1 MDSADHFARGDSG
14 ADDAAGSREQ
24 VAERRSATRCQAE
37 LDCPARR
44 SVDRCD
50 RCDRCDRRACR
61 RGRAPAGAE
70 MRPRRSRVV
79 SPGTQSTASSPGVV
93 RTVTAASRFDTGGM
107 TTRCEDHAS
116 DTRSP
121 QRLSGTAAETS
132 LVICARSSIAVSLE
146 PTTAWNSSD
155 VADSVRSSEPTAGI
169 QTSSWSPPS
178 ATDSKRR
185 KRCRTSSSQ
194 SEESW
199 GRIMSVI
206 AIMLSVLQSH
216 VEKKLTAVDHLP
228 KSVG

>member
-1 MDSADHFARGDSG
+1 
-14 ADDAAGSREQ
+14 
-24 VAERRSATRCQAE
+24 
-37 LDCPARR
+37 
-44 SVDRCD
+44 
-50 RCDRCDRRACR
+50 
-61 RGRAPAGAE
+61 

-93 RTVTAASRFDTGGM
+93 RTVTAASRLDTGGM
-107 TTRCEDHAS
+107 TTRCEDHDS

-132 LVICARSSIAVSLE
+132 LVIRARSSIAVSLE
-146 PTTAWNSSD
+146 PTTAWSSSD
-155 VADSVRSSEPTAGI
+155 VADSVRSSEPTVGI

-185 KRCRTSSSQ
+185 KRCRTNSSQ

-206 AIMLSVLQSH
+206 AIMLSVLRSH

-228 KSVG
+228 KVSRVTESIDFRGPRPVHLHPRSFCRSLSLCQRRTSSLKCVWCCLAPGTFFPWVPLPALPGSPRNRRGGRA